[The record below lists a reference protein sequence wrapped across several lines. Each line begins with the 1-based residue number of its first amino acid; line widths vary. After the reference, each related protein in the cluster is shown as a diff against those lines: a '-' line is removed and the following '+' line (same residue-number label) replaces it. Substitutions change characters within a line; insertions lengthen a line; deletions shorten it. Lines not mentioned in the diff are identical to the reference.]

1 MRRRT
6 LPVNR
11 VASADLAPAANRLG
25 CGLPAI
31 ELAAKAKWRRRQ
43 EARGESMFRN
53 RSAREKL
60 ASLEQPGTEP
70 PKKNTAPAKRR
81 REPSRANKP
90 AVWLHHSRLLMYGF
104 PAMPSQ
110 HIWTEK

>member
-43 EARGESMFRN
+43 EARGERMFRN

-60 ASLEQPGTEP
+60 ASREQPGTEP
-70 PKKNTAPAKRR
+70 PQKEKAAATAR
-81 REPSRANKP
+81 RETLRANKP
-90 AVWLHHSRLLMYGF
+90 TIRLNPFRSVMVGF
-104 PAMPSQ
+104 S
-110 HIWTEK
+110 TV